1 MDSHNTPVCR
11 QNKKKLSQQTEQHN
25 SPPCVQRKQKQFQ
38 TICMHPVHA
47 CATSPLNLPHN
58 ALEPMP
64 MGTLPLRYFMPLP
77 LDLTLP
83 LLGTILLCPFPFHCP
98 CLAPPMQRLPLPLRL
113 AGGGPSGGWGPY
125 NVPSNLTI
133 FFFKFMISAP
143 WALIFLWHHKK
154 IFFTCWDT
162 SCWGTTCWGPSSW
175 GRG

>member
-1 MDSHNTPVCR
+1 MSVYVCFIHCVGNLSFSTCSTTETALANAWKQDKLQWQGYLSHCLENIRTKEDKGIDTSPLCAG
-11 QNKKKLSQQTEQHN
+11 QNKATTTETGN
-25 SPPCVQRKQKQFQ
+25 TALPCVQRKQKQFQ

-83 LLGTILLCPFPFHCP
+83 LLGTTLLCPFPFPCP

-113 AGGGPSGGWGPY
+113 AGGGPAGG
-125 NVPSNLTI
+125 
-133 FFFKFMISAP
+133 
-143 WALIFLWHHKK
+143 
-154 IFFTCWDT
+154 
-162 SCWGTTCWGPSSW
+162 
-175 GRG
+175 

>member
-1 MDSHNTPVCR
+1 MHEHKKRCNDKATLAIAWNTSEQQKTTGLTHHPCVQNTTKRSSHNRKSKTT
-11 QNKKKLSQQTEQHN
+11 L
-25 SPPCVQRKQKQFQ
+25 PCVQRKHKQFQ

-83 LLGTILLCPFPFHCP
+83 LLGTILLCPFPFPCP

-113 AGGGPSGGWGPY
+113 AGGGPSGG
-125 NVPSNLTI
+125 
-133 FFFKFMISAP
+133 
-143 WALIFLWHHKK
+143 
-154 IFFTCWDT
+154 
-162 SCWGTTCWGPSSW
+162 
-175 GRG
+175 